1 MNVPS
6 NPVAEGV
13 MMMMMMIMMMM
24 MMMMIRGGRLREVP
38 AVE

>member
-1 MNVPS
+1 MNVPR

-13 MMMMMMIMMMM
+13 MMMKMMM
-24 MMMMIRGGRLREVP
+24 RGGRLQEVP